1 MNMQGKYFLS
11 TSSHE
16 TSPKIEISEIDYDE
30 IISARKT
37 LSAALKIEETYDI
50 VLGNFLDFEKEILLL
65 TLDKVADHR
74 FDYKKA
80 YDVLSSINRK
90 FTNFVLSAKNY
101 TELIDSMTSKSAN
114 NKEDIKA
121 IVKSMR
127 A

>member
-65 TLDKVADHR
+65 TLDKVADQ
-74 FDYKKA
+74 
-80 YDVLSSINRK
+80 
-90 FTNFVLSAKNY
+90 
-101 TELIDSMTSKSAN
+101 
-114 NKEDIKA
+114 
-121 IVKSMR
+121 
-127 A
+127 